1 MNPQP
6 PISILCFEVIRDI
19 FSNLDRKTL
28 CLMQIVCK
36 RFNLIIEKEFN
47 GTPPYLILHKLMDG
61 SWLNGSYEQIMWS
74 VQIEDNSSVRK
85 TLPTLNK
92 LAKCKFIR
100 FKETYFFFY
109 HNDSFTP
116 MDILPISHV
125 WENGFLKVNWEDL
138 KEFRPADEFY
148 RAFTKCSEL
157 YLEGTNATC
166 THVWIWE
173 NGMGFVMGLWLR
185 TYGSIL

>member
-6 PISILCFEVIRDI
+6 PISVLCFEVIRDI

-47 GTPPYLILHKLMDG
+47 AIPPYLILHKLTDG
-61 SWLNGSYEQIMWS
+61 SRLNGSYEQIMWS
-74 VQIEDNSSVRK
+74 IQIEDNSSPRK

-109 HNDSFTP
+109 PNHNFTP

-125 WENGFLKVNWEDL
+125 WENGFLKVCIFSFSNPSGIIFSTIFESCIL
-138 KEFRPADEFY
+138 KKFSWNTTQQPNTSAVESQINGDQ
-148 RAFTKCSEL
+148 
-157 YLEGTNATC
+157 GTGDN
-166 THVWIWE
+166 
-173 NGMGFVMGLWLR
+173 R
-185 TYGSIL
+185 R